1 MNTMEYYSP
10 AMSVISDMT
19 DEELDKYFATYI
31 PLSNLPTPPPAKE
44 SHMNTT
50 STTTSSQTQAS
61 PSSEIQVYAQH
72 LAKSVPGSHVD
83 VVGGFLQR
91 AECPDEVVG
100 FAACVLEG
108 LSGRFERVDSDTV
121 VLAALALAHGFLVDR
136 LRSSRHWAVK
146 ESCGMFSVREIEA
159 AKRAILED
167 LDYGLFK
174 IKNEAVQK
182 MLGEMRRPNTLVK
195 KHDRRRT
202 LSINLPGA
210 AVWSFGVQ
218 TPEPSP

>member
-1 MNTMEYYSP
+1 
-10 AMSVISDMT
+10 
-19 DEELDKYFATYI
+19 
-31 PLSNLPTPPPAKE
+31 
-44 SHMNTT
+44 
-50 STTTSSQTQAS
+50 
-61 PSSEIQVYAQH
+61 
-72 LAKSVPGSHVD
+72 
-83 VVGGFLQR
+83 
-91 AECPDEVVG
+91 
-100 FAACVLEG
+100 VLEG
-108 LSGRFERVDSDTV
+108 LSGRFERVDSDIV

-146 ESCGMFSVREIEA
+146 ESGSMFSVGEIEA

-182 MLGEMRRPNTLVK
+182 MLGEMRRPDTLVK